1 MRRLT
6 HASCAVLTVLAL
18 SPIDCAAMA
27 DAAAAA
33 TRFMPTRPRPMI
45 RRFVQHA
52 ACAALALCQ
61 LLPPAHAN
69 PSDEAAAAAQALA
82 NSYRAGAPFDHQVP
96 VQPLVD
102 NGRVAPAALALL
114 AQALA
119 TGTTHSRQA
128 IVRLLERAA
137 LAADRPPPD
146 RLAIVRDRAVIR
158 VLVTAGFVHDDTAAS
173 EAARVLLERCLP
185 ADLAAFHPI
194 YLASLRQSKPAH
206 VGIAARAKTPGAL
219 RHVERIARQPYW
231 RDRPDVLDGLRIARA
246 ALGNRQLEDGLIRAT
261 AEAARHAPPAPPNR
275 FYDVG
280 DARDGTVLPARLDE
294 LGRVGTRRSLA
305 VVCRSLRSPL
315 KTYVADVSE
324 HSVRRA
330 AARALLYNYPD
341 RRLLDSPSGV
351 DEWREVER
359 FCTRQLGVVFSGP
372 TPDLAPPLPYPHH

>member
-1 MRRLT
+1 
-6 HASCAVLTVLAL
+6 
-18 SPIDCAAMA
+18 
-27 DAAAAA
+27 
-33 TRFMPTRPRPMI
+33 MI
-45 RRFVQHA
+45 RRFVRHA
-52 ACAALALCQ
+52 AGAALALCL

-69 PSDEAAAAAQALA
+69 PSDDATAAAQALA
-82 NSYRAGAPFDHQVP
+82 DGYRAGVPFDHRVP

-119 TGTTHSRQA
+119 TGTAPSRQA
-128 IVRLLERAA
+128 IVRLLEQAA
-137 LAADRPPPD
+137 LAADRPAPG
-146 RLAIVRDRAVIR
+146 RFALVRDRAVIR
-158 VLVTAGFVHDDTAAS
+158 VLVTAGFVRDDAAAT

-194 YLASLRQSKPAH
+194 YLASLRQSKPDH

-219 RHVERIARQPYW
+219 RHVERIARQARW
-231 RDRPDVLDGLRIARA
+231 RDRPDVLDELRIARA
-246 ALGNRQLEDGLIRAT
+246 ALGNRQVEDGLIRA
-261 AEAARHAPPAPPNR
+261 AGRAARHAPPAPPNR

-280 DARDGTVLPARLDE
+280 DARDGAALAARLDQ

-305 VVCRSLRSPL
+305 VVCRYLRSPL

-351 DEWREVER
+351 DEWRDVER

-372 TPDLAPPLPYPHH
+372 TPDLPAPLPYPHH